1 MSDRRSHWSD
11 KLVDAVGAEIER
23 YITVDTLNP
32 QFAYAVIAAVEDWLT
47 PLILDV
53 AVGQTR
59 RAITSE
65 LRAQTAEA
73 QIQAVRELIDKAD
86 AAQCGAEV
94 TAMTVTT
101 DQVRSALDGAMMSSD
116 LSHVPPKRTRVDP
129 TAEWRER
136 TERAEDTIQRVRER
150 AGGPIPAVHG
160 DWMAG
165 YAAAMR
171 DILSA
176 LDGERDE

>member
-1 MSDRRSHWSD
+1 MSDRRRAWWTDDLIESV
-11 KLVDAVGAEIER
+11 KDAISGYCFDHVEGPL
-23 YITVDTLNP
+23 YDDDVYP
-32 QFAYAVIAAVEDWLT
+32 VIAAVEDWLT

-101 DQVRSALDGAMMSSD
+101 DQVRSALDG
-116 LSHVPPKRTRVDP
+116 
-129 TAEWRER
+129 
-136 TERAEDTIQRVRER
+136 
-150 AGGPIPAVHG
+150 GN
-160 DWMAG
+160 
-165 YAAAMR
+165 
-171 DILSA
+171 
-176 LDGERDE
+176 DE